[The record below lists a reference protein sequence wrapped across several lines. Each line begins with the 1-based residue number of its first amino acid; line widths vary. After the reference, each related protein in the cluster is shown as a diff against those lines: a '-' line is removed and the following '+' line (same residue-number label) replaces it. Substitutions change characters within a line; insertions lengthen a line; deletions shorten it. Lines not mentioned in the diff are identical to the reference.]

1 MEEIR
6 LIDIKEEILSENK
19 GLADQIRQKL
29 VREEVFLL
37 NLMGSPGSGKTSL
50 ILKTID
56 SLAGRYRIAVVEA
69 DIDSL
74 VDSEK
79 VAEKGIRAVQIR
91 TGGFCHVDAAMMEK
105 ALESLPLGELD
116 LIILENVGNLVC
128 PAETDTGAIRD
139 VVILS
144 VPEGDDKPLKYPLIF
159 TVCDALV
166 VNKIDYLD
174 MADFDLDLVGER
186 ASALNADILLFN
198 LSCKTALGLD
208 AWVVWLE
215 QEVSAFQSGG
225 SPANMPVSG
234 QRISRKGEKRFLETS
249 S

>member
-19 GLADQIRQKL
+19 GLADQLRHRLAQD
-29 VREEVFLL
+29 EVFML

-50 ILKTID
+50 ILQTIAALGD
-56 SLAGRYRIAVVEA
+56 RYHMAVVEA

-79 VAEKGIRAVQIR
+79 VAALGVRTVQIR

-105 ALESLPLGELD
+105 ALDSLPLDELD

-128 PAETDTGAIRD
+128 PAETDTGAVRD
-139 VVILS
+139 AVILS

-166 VNKIDYLD
+166 VNKIDYLGL
-174 MADFDLDLVGER
+174 ADFDR
-186 ASALNADILLFN
+186 ARFEARVSALNPQIQLFE
-198 LSCKTALGLD
+198 LSCKTAAGVE
-208 AWVVWLE
+208 AWASWLK
-215 QEVSAFQSGG
+215 QEVSAFQRG
-225 SPANMPVSG
+225 
-234 QRISRKGEKRFLETS
+234 
-249 S
+249 